1 MLSYACYNIL
11 MIEFIELIKVFLL
24 SVIQGITEWLPVSS
38 TGHMIL
44 LDDIVKLQVSDE
56 FWSLFLVVVQLGS
69 ILAVVYLFFD
79 KLNPF
84 SRKKTAP
91 QQTQTRTLWKK
102 VLIATIPAA
111 VIGLVVEST
120 MDGLNNSWVV
130 ATALIIYGIIFIMIE
145 NHQAKSQKITRI
157 SNLED
162 ITYADA
168 VKIGAFQVLP
178 LIPGTSRSGSTIIGG
193 LLMGASREIATEFS
207 FFMGV
212 PIMFGASFLKL
223 VKYGWNYSSQEIIYL
238 FFAMVVAFI
247 VSIFTIKF
255 LLNYIKNNDFKL
267 FGYYRIVLGGL
278 VIALALIR

>member
-44 LDDIVKLQVSDE
+44 LDDILKLQVSDE

-79 KLNPF
+79 KLNTF

-111 VIGLVVEST
+111 VIGLVIEST

-145 NHQAKSQKITRI
+145 NHQAKSQKIARI

>member
-44 LDDIVKLQVSDE
+44 LDDILKLQVSDE

-145 NHQAKSQKITRI
+145 NHQAKSQKIARI

-168 VKIGAFQVLP
+168 VKIGAFQVPMMPTTP
-178 LIPGTSRSGSTIIGG
+178 LG
-193 LLMGASREIATEFS
+193 
-207 FFMGV
+207 
-212 PIMFGASFLKL
+212 
-223 VKYGWNYSSQEIIYL
+223 
-238 FFAMVVAFI
+238 
-247 VSIFTIKF
+247 
-255 LLNYIKNNDFKL
+255 
-267 FGYYRIVLGGL
+267 
-278 VIALALIR
+278 